1 MENLTLY
8 KDGNDVIIVV
18 KNSSD
23 SFLDIIKKLTGITE
37 VTEIP
42 TLEPVESEK
51 PPVIPVQKEK
61 KQEPVPVPEKK
72 VEKKLEK
79 EPEKPEET
87 LEKVQEEKKPV
98 AEETQ
103 PEKEPDP
110 VPEKT
115 GVKCPNCE
123 QVISFNENGV
133 ECSCGFSINRVYGK
147 KALSDEDLIALI
159 ERGETPIYSDF
170 VGSKG
175 EFTAKL
181 ILISKTKGKARFEF
195 INK

>member
-1 MENLTLY
+1 MVEKITLY
-8 KDGNDVIIVV
+8 RDGEDVIIVV
-18 KNSSD
+18 KNCST
-23 SFLDIIKKLTGITE
+23 SFLDVIKKLVGADE

-42 TLEPVESEK
+42 TLEPTEEEK
-51 PPVIPVQKEK
+51 PPVIPE
-61 KQEPVPVPEKK
+61 
-72 VEKKLEK
+72 
-79 EPEKPEET
+79 EKPEKVEEVKVEEN
-87 LEKVQEEKKPV
+87 LDKVQEEKEPV

-110 VPEKT
+110 VPEET
-115 GVKCPNCE
+115 GVKCPNCG
-123 QVISFNENGV
+123 QVISFNENGI

-147 KALSDEDLIALI
+147 KALSDEDLISLI
-159 ERGETPIYSDF
+159 ERGETPVYSDF

-181 ILISKTKGKARFEF
+181 TLMSKAKGKARFEF